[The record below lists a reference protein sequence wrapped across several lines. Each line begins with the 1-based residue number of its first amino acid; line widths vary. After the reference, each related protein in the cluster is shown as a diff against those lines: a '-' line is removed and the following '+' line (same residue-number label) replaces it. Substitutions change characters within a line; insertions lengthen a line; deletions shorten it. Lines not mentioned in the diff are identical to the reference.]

1 MHKGVEVDRPA
12 RVYRRGEARETLE
25 EREKAGNERGK
36 SMEKER
42 R

>member
-1 MHKGVEVDRPA
+1 MHKGVEVEIPA
-12 RVYRRGEARETLE
+12 RVYGRGEVRETLE
-25 EREKAGNERGK
+25 EREKGGNERGK